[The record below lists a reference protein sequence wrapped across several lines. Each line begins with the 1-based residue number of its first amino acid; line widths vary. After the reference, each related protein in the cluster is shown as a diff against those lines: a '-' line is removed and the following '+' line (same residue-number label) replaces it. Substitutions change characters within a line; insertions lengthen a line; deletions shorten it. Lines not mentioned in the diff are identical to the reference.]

1 MSLSTH
7 GRSALRFL
15 IILPEH
21 TTESELAKRFM
32 FAMRN
37 ALGPAG
43 ASQIRILG
51 PANVGNLINM
61 EGFHDFLFFTE
72 ADLNRWGLP
81 GKELNWACQRI
92 QVDAV
97 LDLNQAFAPISATIC
112 STVNAPL
119 KVGFFSEEGDQ
130 YFNVMI
136 QRHGTELME
145 SGFKEIFQILG
156 IR

>member
-32 FAMRN
+32 LAMRN

-43 ASQIRILG
+43 ESQIRILG

-81 GKELNWACQRI
+81 GKELNSACQRI
-92 QVDAV
+92 
-97 LDLNQAFAPISATIC
+97 
-112 STVNAPL
+112 
-119 KVGFFSEEGDQ
+119 
-130 YFNVMI
+130 
-136 QRHGTELME
+136 
-145 SGFKEIFQILG
+145 
-156 IR
+156 

>member
-21 TTESELAKRFM
+21 TTESELAKRFIL
-32 FAMRN
+32 AMRN
-37 ALGPAG
+37 ALGPVG
-43 ASQIRILG
+43 ESQIRILG
-51 PANVGNLINM
+51 FANVGNLINM

-112 STVNAPL
+112 GQSTKALIAPIGL
-119 KVGFFSEEGDQ
+119 YLPAFWQGFCPSS
-130 YFNVMI
+130 
-136 QRHGTELME
+136 
-145 SGFKEIFQILG
+145 SGHSYKKTKTKYNTSVDCAF
-156 IR
+156 